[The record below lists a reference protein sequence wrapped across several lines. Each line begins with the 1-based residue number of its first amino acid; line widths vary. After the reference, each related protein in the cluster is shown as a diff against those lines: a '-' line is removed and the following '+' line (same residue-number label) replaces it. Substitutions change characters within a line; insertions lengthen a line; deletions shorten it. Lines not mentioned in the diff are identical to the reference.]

1 MAWLIFAISAYFINA
16 VNAVIDK
23 FLLGEP
29 QGARL
34 AKSGKIPEP
43 IVYSFYV
50 GLLSIFALIIVP
62 FAPSGFIWPGTYQ
75 FLLSIAVGSAF
86 LLALIAY
93 FTVMKRNEA
102 SRVVPVIGGFTP
114 IFVFL
119 LSYVILGERLDKL
132 QMLAFLLLV
141 IGGVLMSLRKNNK
154 KRLIRFSIEDFE
166 IVVISAFLF
175 AIFYVGMKLIFAYQP
190 FVSGF
195 VWSRM
200 GSFLTALGMLLFAE
214 NRRKIFHTA
223 KTIEFKIGGLFVFNK
238 ASAGLAFLLQNLAIS
253 LGSVIFV
260 NAVQGVQY
268 VFLFGLTTLISKKA
282 PQILEEQITP
292 AALLQKVFAI
302 LLISIGLLVLAFYH
316 PTSMQL

>member
-23 FLLGEP
+23 FLLGN
-29 QGARL
+29 
-34 AKSGKIPEP
+34 KIPEP

-62 FAPSGFIWPGTYQ
+62 FAPSGFIWPGAYQ
-75 FLLSIAVGSAF
+75 FLLSIAVGSVF
-86 LLALIAY
+86 LFALIAY
-93 FTVMKRNEA
+93 FIVMKRNEA

-119 LSYVILGERLDKL
+119 LSYVILGERLGKL
-132 QMLAFLLLV
+132 QILAFLLLV
-141 IGGVLMSLRKNNK
+141 IGGVLMSLRKGSDK
-154 KRLIRFSIEDFE
+154 GLTKFSLGDFE
-166 IVVISAFLF
+166 IAVISAFLF
-175 AIFYVGMKLIFAYQP
+175 ALFYIGMKLIFVYQP

-195 VWSRM
+195 VWTRM
-200 GSFLTALGMLLFAE
+200 GSFLTALGMLLFAK
-214 NRRKIFHTA
+214 NRELIFHTA
-223 KTIEFKIGGLFVFNK
+223 KTVEAKTGVLFVFNK
-238 ASAGLAFLLQNLAIS
+238 ASAGLAFLLQNFAIS
-253 LGSVIFV
+253 IGSVIFV

-302 LLISIGLLVLAFYH
+302 LSISIGLLVLAFF
-316 PTSMQL
+316 